1 MKWKNKTSTIH
12 CKTGE
17 NNNNNNNKTGRRG
30 SKEEN
35 QSCLGKILE

>member
-1 MKWKNKTSTIH
+1 MKWKNKTSTIY

-17 NNNNNNNKTGRRG
+17 NNNNNNKTGRRG

-35 QSCLGKILE
+35 QSCLGRILK

>member
-17 NNNNNNNKTGRRG
+17 NNNNNNKTSRRG

>member
-17 NNNNNNNKTGRRG
+17 NNNNNIETGRRG

>member
-1 MKWKNKTSTIH
+1 MKWKNKTSTIY

-17 NNNNNNNKTGRRG
+17 NNNNNNKTSRRG

-35 QSCLGKILE
+35 QSCLGRILK